1 MIAANRHLAVATK
14 FLALLLQ
21 WLARRKPYRTQSRGA
36 LQCMNDKEY
45 NVRARTWLILVGL
58 FGLCACG
65 ADKQDPAATS
75 RSAGAAAESESSRA
89 SGSERYERA
98 SFVLCPALE
107 AHRAELAAIVGFE
120 ERDPARPIEGVGRQC
135 FIRGEYSHVSIELAP
150 AVYRSILMQGGAYD
164 ADTSPAPELGNHALF
179 IDALRQP
186 HVVFPLGDLFIN
198 VGAEA
203 SEKPTRETMIQLA
216 TRVRELLVAA
226 NK

>member
-1 MIAANRHLAVATK
+1 MVGHL
-14 FLALLLQ
+14 
-21 WLARRKPYRTQSRGA
+21 
-36 LQCMNDKEY
+36 
-45 NVRARTWLILVGL
+45 
-58 FGLCACG
+58 GLCACG
-65 ADKQDPAATS
+65 ADKQDPAETS
-75 RSAGAAAESESSRA
+75 RSAGAAAENESSSP
-89 SGSERYERA
+89 SGSDRYERA

-150 AVYRSILMQGGAYD
+150 AFYRSILMQGGGND
-164 ADTSPAPELGNHALF
+164 ADTSPAPEFGDYAVF
-179 IDALRQP
+179 VDAISQP
-186 HVVFPLGDLFIN
+186 HVVFPLGDLFID

-203 SEKPTRETMIQLA
+203 SEKPTRETMIELA